1 MRKTILLFA
10 MIVVASFASCKK
22 EDTNPTGGSS
32 DDQSQS
38 YFPLKVGNVWEYES
52 TLSKVPTRV
61 KNEIEGQTVI
71 NGKTYFVMN
80 STGTTLKSNYRYENG
95 VVYFVGAN
103 GYGIDETKEFVLNDF
118 NKAIGD
124 SIVFEGTNSQGYPSK
139 TVFVIKAKDVTR
151 TIKGVTYT
159 NVIVYD
165 NYSYYKLFGTEW
177 TLFAT
182 FTSLYGKGVGY
193 LGGDYGASG
202 TYDLS
207 SYSFK

>member
-1 MRKTILLFA
+1 
-10 MIVVASFASCKK
+10 MIAVATLASCKN
-22 EDTNPTGGSS
+22 EVSNPTGGTT

-38 YFPLKVGNVWEYES
+38 YFPLKVGYVWEYSS
-52 TLSKVPTRV
+52 TLPKIPSLI

-95 VVYFVGAN
+95 VLYFVGAN
-103 GYGIDETKEFVLNDF
+103 GYGIDETKEFVINDF

-124 SIVFEGTNSQGYPSK
+124 SLVFEGSNSQGFPSK
-139 TVFVIKAKDVTR
+139 TVFVIKAKGVTR

-165 NYSYYKLFGTEW
+165 NYSYYMFYSNEW
-177 TLFAT
+177 TLFST
-182 FTSLYGKGVGY
+182 FTSFYGKGVGY
-193 LGGDYGASG
+193 LGGDYGVSG

-207 SYSFK
+207 SYSFR